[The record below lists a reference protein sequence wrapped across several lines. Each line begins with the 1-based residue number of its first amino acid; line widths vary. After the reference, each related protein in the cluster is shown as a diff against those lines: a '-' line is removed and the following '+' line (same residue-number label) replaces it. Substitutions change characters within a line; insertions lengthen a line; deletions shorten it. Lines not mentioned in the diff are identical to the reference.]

1 MHKIA
6 DMSKRTRNE
15 GVKTTT
21 VDVRGVE
28 PDVKTDSAINIW
40 IEKQKAYG
48 RKLKKGEAVVELAK
62 IGLQTEGEI
71 I

>member
-1 MHKIA
+1 MGKKQRIA
-6 DMSKRTRNE
+6 E
-15 GVKTTT
+15 VETTT

-48 RKLKKGEAVVELAK
+48 RKLKKGEAVVELTK
-62 IGLQTEGEI
+62 IGLQAEGEI

>member
-1 MHKIA
+1 MGKKQRIA
-6 DMSKRTRNE
+6 ENE
-15 GVKTTT
+15 TVT

-48 RKLKKGEAVVELAK
+48 RKLKKGEAVVELTK
-62 IGLQTEGEI
+62 IGLQAEGEI